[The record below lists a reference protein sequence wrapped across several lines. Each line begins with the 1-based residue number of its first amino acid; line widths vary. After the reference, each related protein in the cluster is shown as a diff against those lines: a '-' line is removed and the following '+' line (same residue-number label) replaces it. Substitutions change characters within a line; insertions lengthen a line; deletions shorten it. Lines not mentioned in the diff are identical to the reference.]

1 MTLRSTAAKMRKS
14 LRAVNLRLS
23 SSSPQRKISP
33 TQKLILRSML
43 NGATLK
49 SQRYLDGRKEFR
61 LHLLNGNAS
70 QVTMQDVRG
79 LENQGLLLS
88 NHKFP
93 AATLFLSQRGR
104 RAAANE

>member
-1 MTLRSTAAKMRKS
+1 MTLRSTAANLRKS
-14 LRAVNLRLS
+14 LRAVKVRLRYP
-23 SSSPQRKISP
+23 SPQKRFSP
-33 TQKLILRSML
+33 TQKLILRTML

-49 SQRYLDGRKEFR
+49 SHRYLDGRKEFR
-61 LHLLNGNAS
+61 LHPLNGDAS
-70 QVTMQDVRG
+70 QVTVQDVRG
-79 LENQGLLLS
+79 LEDLGLLLS